1 MTTFQIV
8 AGVLFVLTLA
18 AAYGKQLASF
28 VPKFA
33 AKASGVEVK
42 QSIAIPL
49 VNDILAVTE
58 LRDRLSAEGCEDGV
72 EACTTL
78 LRVIVEYKQPT
89 KGVV

>member
-28 VPKFA
+28 VPKFV
-33 AKASGVEVK
+33 AKAGGVEVQ
-42 QSIAIPL
+42 QSIAVPL

-58 LRDRLSAEGCEDGV
+58 LRDRLAAEGCEDGV

>member
-18 AAYGKQLASF
+18 AAYGKQLANL
-28 VPKFA
+28 VPKFV
-33 AKASGVEVK
+33 AKTTGVEVK